1 MGRGGAL
8 RIFPPWEVRAFG
20 YEIPNPFPSVLL
32 PGITFGLL
40 YLWPFLERRVTSDHD
55 IHHLLDRSRDRP
67 ARTALGAATI
77 SFYLVLFVAGSTD
90 LLAKWFR
97 IPIETLSWTTRVIAL
112 VAPPLVGWF
121 VYRLMSALRESNL
134 EKLSMMP
141 LSALRKS
148 RTSTSHQS

>member
-1 MGRGGAL
+1 M
-8 RIFPPWEVRAFG
+8 
-20 YEIPNPFPSVLL
+20 
-32 PGITFGLL
+32 
-40 YLWPFLERRVTSDHD
+40 
-55 IHHLLDRSRDRP
+55 
-67 ARTALGAATI
+67 
-77 SFYLVLFVAGSTD
+77 GSTD